1 MISFNK
7 IIFIWFIYLFSYQV
21 AFSIENKIL
30 FKVDGEIITSQ
41 DILNQID
48 YLTSLNKN
56 LIKLEKERIY
66 EISKNSIIKEIIKK
80 KEILKIIKEIKVDGE
95 YLDKIIESTYLKLG
109 FKSINQFKEHLS
121 KQNVKI
127 EIMEKKL
134 TIDALWNEL
143 IFKKYS
149 SKIKI
154 DKEKL
159 RKEVN
164 KKKFETTKSYLLS
177 EIVFNVSNASDFDN
191 KYKSIK
197 QSIELSGF
205 ENTALSYSNSASSK
219 IGGKLGWINENSIN
233 KLVRS
238 IINNI
243 SINNYSDPI
252 TIPGGFLIIKV
263 NDIKEL
269 KKEIN
274 VENELK
280 NLVINLTNQQLDQ
293 YSNLYFNKIKKN
305 VIINEL

>member
-1 MISFNK
+1 
-7 IIFIWFIYLFSYQV
+7 
-21 AFSIENKIL
+21 
-30 FKVDGEIITSQ
+30 
-41 DILNQID
+41 
-48 YLTSLNKN
+48 
-56 LIKLEKERIY
+56 
-66 EISKNSIIKEIIKK
+66 
-80 KEILKIIKEIKVDGE
+80 
-95 YLDKIIESTYLKLG
+95 
-109 FKSINQFKEHLS
+109 
-121 KQNVKI
+121 
-127 EIMEKKL
+127 MEKKL

-238 IINNI
+238 KINNI